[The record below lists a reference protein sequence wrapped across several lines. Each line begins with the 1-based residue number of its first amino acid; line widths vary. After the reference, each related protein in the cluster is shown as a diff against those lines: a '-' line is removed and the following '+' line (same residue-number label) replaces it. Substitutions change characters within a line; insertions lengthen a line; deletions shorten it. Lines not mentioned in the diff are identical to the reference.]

1 MHLDHD
7 LQSIQSAREI
17 IRNARAAA
25 EALAGFSQAQLDS
38 ICAEIARDG
47 EAHAKPLAE
56 LAVEETGFGRVED
69 KVLKNLLGSKL
80 TWEAWKDTT
89 AVGILSEDKQNG
101 LMEIGVP
108 VGVVAALIPSTNPT
122 STTLYKAIIALKAGN
137 AIVFSPHPNAKRCI
151 LETVQLIQRA
161 AKCAGAPENA
171 VQSLTLLTREATEC
185 LLRDPCVGVILA
197 TGGEAMVRAAYS
209 SGNPAIG
216 VGPGNGPAFIERSA
230 DIPQAVR
237 YIIESKTFD
246 NGVICASEQSIVT
259 ESCIAQTVEEELKYQ
274 HCYFLNES
282 ESAALASLLLRPN
295 GTMNPKIVGKTAL
308 EIASMA
314 GITVPPNTRVLI
326 SKQDG
331 VSPRNA
337 WCREKLCPALAYYVE
352 PDWEAACLRCL
363 ALLGIEGA
371 GHTMVI
377 HSKDEAVIREFAMKK
392 PVSRLLVNTP
402 AALGG
407 VGATT
412 GLAPALTLGCGSVG
426 GSATSDN
433 VGPLHLRDIRRVAW
447 GVRELDSLRAPQP
460 VGGTAKAAWENDS
473 LFGRILA
480 PSRPPAPM
488 HENNTTPNDIA
499 EITRKVMERL
509 KL

>member
-17 IRNARAAA
+17 LRNARAAA
-25 EALAGFSQAQLDS
+25 DALAGFSQAQLDR
-38 ICAEIARDG
+38 ICAEIAKDG

-56 LAVEETGFGRVED
+56 FAVEETGFGRAED

-80 TWEAWKDTT
+80 TWEAWKDTP
-89 AVGILSEDKQNG
+89 AVGVLSEDKAQGHGRTHG
-101 LMEIGVP
+101 LMEVGVP

-137 AIVFSPHPNAKRCI
+137 AIVFSPHPAAKRCI
-151 LETVQLIQRA
+151 LETVQIIQTA
-161 AKCAGAPENA
+161 AKRAGAPEHA
-171 VQSLTLLTREATEC
+171 VQSLTLLTREATET

-230 DIPQAVR
+230 DIPKAVR
-237 YIIESKTFD
+237 HIVESKTFD
-246 NGVICASEQSIVT
+246 NGVICASEQSVVT
-259 ESCIAQTVEEELKYQ
+259 ESCVSQQVEDELKRQ
-274 HCYFLNES
+274 QCYFLSES
-282 ESAALASLLLRPN
+282 ESATLADLLLRPN

-314 GITVPPNTRVLI
+314 GIAVPQSTRVLL
-326 SKQDG
+326 SRQDS
-331 VSPRNA
+331 VSPQNA
-337 WCREKLCPALAYYVE
+337 YCHEKLCPVLAYYVE
-352 PDWEAACLRCL
+352 PGWEAACLRCL
-363 ALLGIEGA
+363 SLLGVEGA

-377 HSKDEAVIREFAMKK
+377 HSKDETVIREFAMKK

-412 GLAPALTLGCGSVG
+412 DLAPALTLGCGSVG

-447 GVRELDSLRAPQP
+447 GVRELNSLRAVEP
-460 VGGTAKAAWENDS
+460 VGAA
-473 LFGRILA
+473 IL
-480 PSRPPAPM
+480 PPASPAP
-488 HENNTTPNDIA
+488 TQDIA
-499 EITRKVMERL
+499 AITRKVMERL

>member
-25 EALAGFSQAQLDS
+25 DTLAEFTQAQLNA
-38 ICAEIARDG
+38 ICAEIAKDSG
-47 EAHAKPLAE
+47 AHARHLAE

-69 KVLKNLLGSKL
+69 KILKNLLGSRL
-80 TWEAWKDTT
+80 TWEAWKDTP
-89 AVGILSEDKQNG
+89 AVGVLTEDKQSG

-122 STTLYKAIIALKAGN
+122 STTLYKAIIALKSGN
-137 AIVFSPHPNAKRCI
+137 AVVFSPHPNAKRCI
-151 LETVQLIQRA
+151 LETVQLIQNA
-161 AKCAGAPENA
+161 ANRAGAPEHA
-171 VQSLTLLTREATEC
+171 VQSLSLLTKEATET

-197 TGGEAMVRAAYS
+197 TGGGAMVRAAYS

-237 YIIESKTFD
+237 HIVESKTFD

-259 ESCIAQTVEEELKYQ
+259 ENCITRQVEDELKRQ
-274 HCYFLNES
+274 HCYFLSEHES
-282 ESAALASLLLRPN
+282 TALASLLLRPG
-295 GTMNPKIVGKTAL
+295 GTMNPKVVGKTAL
-308 EIASMA
+308 EIAAMA
-314 GITVPPNTRVLI
+314 GIAVPQDTRVLL
-326 SKQDG
+326 SKQDS
-331 VSPRNA
+331 VSPKNA
-337 WCREKLCPALAYYVE
+337 YCHEKLCPVLAYYVE

-363 ALLGIEGA
+363 ALLAVEGA
-371 GHTMVI
+371 GHTMVM
-377 HSKDEAVIREFAMKK
+377 HSKDEQVIREFAMKK

-412 GLAPALTLGCGSVG
+412 GLDPALTLGCGSVG

-447 GVRELDSLRAPQP
+447 GVRELDSLREINPALRESPPLQRGEAP
-460 VGGTAKAAWENDS
+460 KARGVSE
-473 LFGRILA
+473 
-480 PSRPPAPM
+480 
-488 HENNTTPNDIA
+488 DIA
-499 EITRKVMERL
+499 LITRKVMERL

>member
-38 ICAEIARDG
+38 ICAEIAKDG
-47 EAHAKPLAE
+47 EAHARPLAE
-56 LAVEETGFGRVED
+56 LAVEETGFGCAED
-69 KVLKNLLGSKL
+69 KILKNLLGSKL
-80 TWEAWKDTT
+80 TWEAWKDTP
-89 AVGILSEDKQNG
+89 AVGVLLEDKQSG

-137 AIVFSPHPNAKRCI
+137 AIIFSPHPGAKRCI
-151 LETVQLIQRA
+151 LETVRIIQEA
-161 AKCAGAPENA
+161 AKRAGAPENA
-171 VQSLTLLTREATEC
+171 VQSLTLLTKEATET
-185 LLRDPCVGVILA
+185 LLRHHEVGVILA

-237 YIIESKTFD
+237 HIVESKTFD

-259 ESCIAQTVEEELKYQ
+259 EQCIASKVEEELKRQ
-274 HCYFLNES
+274 GCYFLTES
-282 ESAALASLLLRPN
+282 ESTALGKLLLRPN
-295 GTMNPKIVGKTAL
+295 GTANPKVVGKTAT
-308 EIASMA
+308 EIANMA
-314 GITVPPNTRVLI
+314 GIAVNPSTRVLI
-326 SKQDG
+326 SRQES
-331 VSPRNA
+331 VSSHNA
-337 WCREKLCPALAYYVE
+337 YCHEKLCPVLAYYAE

-363 ALLGIEGA
+363 ALLAVEGA

-377 HSKDEAVIREFAMKK
+377 HSKDKAVIREFAMKK

-447 GVRELDSLRAPQP
+447 GVKELSDLRP
-460 VGGTAKAAWENDS
+460 VGAAAKAAWENDP
-473 LFGRILA
+473 LFGRILT
-480 PSRPPAPM
+480 PSKPPAHTHP
-488 HENNTTPNDIA
+488 NTDIPTDVIA
-499 EITRKVMERL
+499 EITRRVMERL
-509 KL
+509 RVI

>member
-7 LQSIQSAREI
+7 LESIQSAREI

-25 EALAGFSQAQLDS
+25 NALAELSQARLDA
-38 ICAEIARDG
+38 ICAEIAKEG
-47 EAHAKPLAE
+47 EKHARRLAE
-56 LAVEETGFGRVED
+56 LAVEETGFGRADD
-69 KVLKNLLGSKL
+69 KALKNLLGSKL
-80 TWEAWKDTT
+80 TWEAWKDTP
-89 AVGILSEDKQNG
+89 AVGVLLEDRQTG
-101 LMEIGVP
+101 LMEVGVP

-122 STTLYKAIIALKAGN
+122 STTLYKAIISLKAGN

-151 LETVQLIQRA
+151 LETVQLIQEA
-161 AKCAGAPENA
+161 AKRAGAPENA
-171 VQSLTLLTREATEC
+171 VQSLRLLTKEATEV
-185 LLRDPCVGVILA
+185 LLRHSDVGVILA

-237 YIIESKTFD
+237 HIAESKTFD

-259 ESCIAQTVEEELKYQ
+259 ESCISQQVEGELKRQ
-274 HCYFLNES
+274 HCYFLSENES
-282 ESAALASLLLRPN
+282 TALAALLLRPN

-308 EIASMA
+308 EIATMA
-314 GITVPPNTRVLI
+314 GISATQGTRVLI
-326 SKQDG
+326 SRQES
-331 VSPRNA
+331 VSPQNA
-337 WCREKLCPALAYYVE
+337 YCHEKLCPVLAYYVE

-363 ALLGIEGA
+363 ALLGVEGA

-377 HSKDEAVIREFAMKK
+377 HSRDEGVIREFAMKK

-447 GVRELDSLRAPQP
+447 GMKELSSLRGDEGQ
-460 VGGTAKAAWENDS
+460 AAGDNRQED
-473 LFGRILA
+473 A
-480 PSRPPAPM
+480 TPA
-488 HENNTTPNDIA
+488 EIA
-499 EITRKVMERL
+499 EITRRVMERL

>member
-25 EALAGFSQAQLDS
+25 DALAEFSQAQLDK

-47 EAHAKPLAE
+47 EAHARPLAE
-56 LAVEETGFGRVED
+56 LAVEETGFGRADD
-69 KVLKNLLGSKL
+69 KVLKNLLGSKH
-80 TWEAWKDTT
+80 TWEAWKGVP
-89 AVGILSEDKQNG
+89 AVGVLIEDRKSG
-101 LMEIGVP
+101 LMEVGVP

-137 AIVFSPHPNAKRCI
+137 AVVFSPHPNAKRCI
-151 LETVQLIQRA
+151 LETVQLIQNA
-161 AKCAGAPENA
+161 AKRAGAPENA
-171 VQSLTLLTREATEC
+171 VQSLSLLTREATEA

-230 DIPQAVR
+230 DIPRAVR
-237 YIIESKTFD
+237 HIIESKTFD

-259 ESCIAQTVEEELKYQ
+259 ENCIAQKVEDELKRQ
-274 HCYFLNES
+274 HCYFLSENES
-282 ESAALASLLLRPN
+282 TSLAALLLRPD
-295 GTMNPKIVGKTAL
+295 GTMNPRAVGKTAI
-308 EIASMA
+308 EIAAMA
-314 GITVPPNTRVLI
+314 GISVPQSTRVLI
-326 SKQDG
+326 SRQDS
-331 VSPRNA
+331 VTPQNA
-337 WCREKLCPALAYYVE
+337 YCHEKLCPVLAYYVE

-363 ALLGIEGA
+363 ALLAVEGA

-377 HSKDEAVIREFAMKK
+377 HSKDEQVIREFAMKK

-447 GVRELDSLRAPQP
+447 GVKELSGLRPSP
-460 VGGTAKAAWENDS
+460 LLPEGGALEGRGVPND
-473 LFGRILA
+473 I
-480 PSRPPAPM
+480 PS
-488 HENNTTPNDIA
+488 HDIA

>member
-1 MHLDHD
+1 MQLDHD

-25 EALAGFSQAQLDS
+25 DALAKFSQAQLDK
-38 ICAEIARDG
+38 ICAEIAKDG
-47 EAHAKPLAE
+47 EAQARHLAE

-69 KVLKNLLGSKL
+69 KILKNLLGSRL
-80 TWEAWKDTT
+80 TWEAWRDVP
-89 AVGILSEDKQNG
+89 AVGVLTEDRKAGQGHGRTHG
-101 LMEIGVP
+101 LWEVGVP

-122 STTLYKAIIALKAGN
+122 STTLYKAIISLKAGN
-137 AIVFSPHPNAKRCI
+137 AIVFSPHPGAKRCI
-151 LETVQLIQRA
+151 LEAVQLIQNA
-161 AKCAGAPENA
+161 AKRAGAPENA
-171 VQSLTLLTREATEC
+171 VQSLSLLTREATEA
-185 LLRDPCVGVILA
+185 LLRHPDVGVILA

-230 DIPQAVR
+230 DIAQAVR
-237 YIIESKTFD
+237 HIVESKTFD

-259 ESCIAQTVEEELKYQ
+259 ERCIAQEIEEELKRQ
-274 HCYFLNES
+274 GCYFLSEN
-282 ESAALASLLLRPN
+282 ESAALAKLLLRSN
-295 GTMNPKIVGKTAL
+295 GTMNPQIVGKTAP
-308 EIASMA
+308 EIAAMA
-314 GITVPPNTRVLI
+314 GVGVNQNTRVLI
-326 SKQDG
+326 SRQES

-337 WCREKLCPALAYYVE
+337 YCHEKLCPVLAYYVE
-352 PDWEAACLRCL
+352 PGWEAACLRCL
-363 ALLGIEGA
+363 ALLGVEGA

-377 HSKDEAVIREFAMKK
+377 HSKDEAVIRAFALEK

-447 GVRELDSLRAPQP
+447 GVKELSSLR
-460 VGGTAKAAWENDS
+460 G
-473 LFGRILA
+473 
-480 PSRPPAPM
+480 
-488 HENNTTPNDIA
+488 TTPALRATPPPEGNWQVEHDDIS

>member
-1 MHLDHD
+1 MQLDHD

-17 IRNARAAA
+17 VRNARAAA
-25 EALAGFSQAQLDS
+25 DALAEFSQAQLDQ
-38 ICAEIARDG
+38 ICAEIAKDG
-47 EAHAKPLAE
+47 AAQARRLAE
-56 LAVEETGFGRVED
+56 LAVEETGFGRADD

-80 TWEAWKDTT
+80 TWEAWKDTP
-89 AVGILSEDKQNG
+89 AVGVLLEDRQAG
-101 LMEIGVP
+101 LMEVGVP
-108 VGVVAALIPSTNPT
+108 VGIVAALIPSTNPT
-122 STTLYKAIIALKAGN
+122 STTLYKAIISLKAGN
-137 AIVFSPHPNAKRCI
+137 AVIFSPHPGAKRCI
-151 LETVQLIQRA
+151 LETVQLIQNA
-161 AKCAGAPENA
+161 AKRAGAPEHA
-171 VQSLTLLTREATEC
+171 VQSLELLTKEATEA
-185 LLRDPCVGVILA
+185 LMRHQDVGVILA

-237 YIIESKTFD
+237 HIIESKTFD

-259 ESCIAQTVEEELKYQ
+259 ESCVAQKVEDELKRQ
-274 HCYFLNES
+274 NCYFLNES
-282 ESAALASLLLRPN
+282 ESASLAALLLRSN

-308 EIASMA
+308 EIAAMA
-314 GITVPPNTRVLI
+314 GVSVPQSTRVLI
-326 SKQDG
+326 SKQDS
-331 VSPRNA
+331 VSPQNA
-337 WCREKLCPALAYYVE
+337 YCHEKLCPILAYYVE
-352 PDWEAACLRCL
+352 PDWETACLRCM
-363 ALLGIEGA
+363 ALLGVEGA
-371 GHTMVI
+371 GHTMAI

-447 GVRELDSLRAPQP
+447 GVKELSDLRP
-460 VGGTAKAAWENDS
+460 VGAACQ
-473 LFGRILA
+473 
-480 PSRPPAPM
+480 PPA
-488 HENNTTPNDIA
+488 HTSNTSITPDDIA
-499 EITRKVMERL
+499 EITRRVMERL
-509 KL
+509 RL

>member
-25 EALAGFSQAQLDS
+25 DALAEFTQAQLDA
-38 ICAEIARDG
+38 ICAEIAKDG
-47 EAHAKPLAE
+47 EAHARPLAE

-80 TWEAWKDTT
+80 TWEAWKDTP
-89 AVGILSEDKQNG
+89 AVGVLQEDRAQG
-101 LMEIGVP
+101 LMEVGVP

-151 LETVQLIQRA
+151 LKTVQIIQNA
-161 AKCAGAPENA
+161 AQRAGAPENA
-171 VQSLTLLTREATEC
+171 VQSLTLLTREATET
-185 LLRDPCVGVILA
+185 LLCDPCVGVILA
-197 TGGEAMVRAAYS
+197 TGGGAMVRAAYS

-230 DIPQAVR
+230 DIHAAVGH
-237 YIIESKTFD
+237 IVESKTFD

-259 ESCIAQTVEEELKYQ
+259 EQCIAAQVEDELKRQ
-274 HCYFLNES
+274 HCYFLSEN
-282 ESAALASLLLRPN
+282 ESAALASLLLRPG

-308 EIASMA
+308 EIAAMA
-314 GITVPPNTRVLI
+314 GIAVPQDTRVLL
-326 SKQDG
+326 SRQDS
-331 VSPRNA
+331 VSPQNA
-337 WCREKLCPALAYYVE
+337 YCHEKLCPVLAYYVE

-363 ALLGIEGA
+363 ALLGVEGA

-377 HSKDEAVIREFAMKK
+377 HSKDDRVIREFAVKK

-412 GLAPALTLGCGSVG
+412 DLSPALTLGCGSVG

-447 GVRELDSLRAPQP
+447 GVREISALRESPPLQRGEP
-460 VGGTAKAAWENDS
+460 E
-473 LFGRILA
+473 GRGV
-480 PSRPPAPM
+480 
-488 HENNTTPNDIA
+488 PNDIA
-499 EITRKVMERL
+499 LITRKVMERL

>member
-25 EALAGFSQAQLDS
+25 DALAEFTQARLDN
-38 ICAEIARDG
+38 ICAEIAKDG
-47 EAHAKPLAE
+47 EAHAERLAA
-56 LAVEETGFGRVED
+56 LAVEETGFGRAED
-69 KVLKNLLGSKL
+69 KVLKNLLGSRL
-80 TWEAWKDTT
+80 TWEAWKNTP
-89 AVGILSEDKQNG
+89 AVGVLTEDKQNG
-101 LMEIGVP
+101 LMEVGVP

-137 AIVFSPHPNAKRCI
+137 AVIFSPHPNAKRCI
-151 LETVQLIQRA
+151 LETVQLIQNA
-161 AKCAGAPENA
+161 AKRAGAPENA
-171 VQSLTLLTREATEC
+171 VQSLSLLTKEATEC

-246 NGVICASEQSIVT
+246 NGVICASEQSVVT
-259 ESCIAQTVEEELKYQ
+259 ENCIAQQVEAELKKQ
-274 HCYFLNES
+274 NCYFLSENES
-282 ESAALASLLLRPN
+282 TALASLLLRPG

-308 EIASMA
+308 EIAAMA
-314 GITVPPNTRVLI
+314 TISVPQSTRVLI
-326 SKQDG
+326 SRQDS
-331 VSPRNA
+331 VSPKNA
-337 WCREKLCPALAYYVE
+337 YCHEKLCPVLAYYVE
-352 PDWEAACLRCL
+352 PGWEAACLRCL
-363 ALLGIEGA
+363 ALLAVEGA

-377 HSKDEAVIREFAMKK
+377 HSKDERVIREFAMKK

-447 GVRELDSLRAPQP
+447 GVRELDSLRETKRQEARDKKQE
-460 VGGTAKAAWENDS
+460 TSD
-473 LFGRILA
+473 
-480 PSRPPAPM
+480 
-488 HENNTTPNDIA
+488 NTSQDIA
-499 EITRKVMERL
+499 LITRKVMERL

>member
-1 MHLDHD
+1 MQLDHD

-25 EALAGFSQAQLDS
+25 DALAALSQAQLDA
-38 ICAEIARDG
+38 ICAEIAKDG
-47 EAHAKPLAE
+47 AAHARRLAE
-56 LAVEETGFGRVED
+56 LAVEETGFGRADD

-80 TWEAWKDTT
+80 TWEAWKDIP
-89 AVGILSEDKQNG
+89 AVGVLLEDKARG
-101 LMEIGVP
+101 LMEVGVP

-122 STTLYKAIIALKAGN
+122 STTLYKAIISLKAGN
-137 AIVFSPHPNAKRCI
+137 AVVFSPHPNAKRCI
-151 LETVQLIQRA
+151 LETVQIIQNA
-161 AKCAGAPENA
+161 AKRAGAPENA
-171 VQSLTLLTREATEC
+171 VQSLTLLTKEATET
-185 LLRDPCVGVILA
+185 LLRHRDVGVILA

-237 YIIESKTFD
+237 HIIESKTFD

-259 ESCIAQTVEEELKYQ
+259 EQCIARQVEDELKRQ
-274 HCYFLNES
+274 NCYFLNES
-282 ESAALASLLLRPN
+282 ESASLAKLLLRSN
-295 GTMNPKIVGKTAL
+295 GTMNPQIVGKTAL
-308 EIASMA
+308 EIAAMA
-314 GITVPPNTRVLI
+314 CITVPQGTRVLL
-326 SKQDG
+326 SKQDS
-331 VSPRNA
+331 VSPQNA
-337 WCREKLCPALAYYVE
+337 YCHEKLCPVLAYYAE

-363 ALLGIEGA
+363 ALLGVEGA
-371 GHTMVI
+371 GHTMAI
-377 HSKDEAVIREFAMKK
+377 HSKDDAVIKEFAMKK

-412 GLAPALTLGCGSVG
+412 GLSPALTLGCGSVG

-447 GVRELDSLRAPQP
+447 GIQELGDKREEAGQ
-460 VGGTAKAAWENDS
+460 A
-473 LFGRILA
+473 
-480 PSRPPAPM
+480 PPAQ
-488 HENNTTPNDIA
+488 NATITPDEIA
-499 EITRKVMERL
+499 EITRRVMERL